1 MADDTTAS
9 AQAPFNDPALVG
21 TYVNS
26 TPQRVPGF
34 LDLHRMALILLSE
47 QAPQDA
53 RVLVLGAGGG
63 LELKTFASERPNWTI
78 VGVDPSRQKLDLAAM
93 TLGPLLDRVHLVEGY
108 IEDAPSER
116 FDSATCLL
124 TFHFLDRTERLQ
136 VLRQLRDRL
145 KPGAPLVVA
154 HHGCPAGAD
163 PEEWLA
169 RSVVFAAGSEGDP
182 AKAAAS
188 AKAMAERLLLLTDEE
203 EVELLRQAGFAKPV
217 LFYAGYTFRGW
228 VAYA

>member
-1 MADDTTAS
+1 
-9 AQAPFNDPALVG
+9 
-21 TYVNS
+21 
-26 TPQRVPGF
+26 
-34 LDLHRMALILLSE
+34 MALILLSE

-63 LELKTFASERPNWTI
+63 LELKTFASERPNWTF
-78 VGVDPSRQKLDLAAM
+78 VGVDPSRQMLGLAAI

-108 IEDAPSER
+108 IEDAPSGR

-124 TFHFLDRTERLQ
+124 TFHFLNRAERLQ

-154 HHGCPAGAD
+154 HHACPAGAD
-163 PEEWLA
+163 SEEWLA
-169 RSVVFAAGSEGDP
+169 RSVVFAAGSEADP
-182 AKAAAS
+182 AKAVAS
-188 AKAMAERLLLLTDEE
+188 AKAMMERLSILSDEE
-203 EVELLRQAGFAKPV
+203 EVELLRQAGFAKPA